1 MKRIM
6 ALFLGA
12 LLLAGCSHGISENY
26 LAEVVSSTSIGNGY
40 EVTVSIDGELYSFF
54 ADCQYEGVLEV
65 ILEDG
70 RIVAV
75 REA

>member
-1 MKRIM
+1 MKKFM
-6 ALFLGA
+6 AFFLGA
-12 LLLAGCSHGISENY
+12 LLLVGCSHNVSESC

-70 RIVAV
+70 RILEVA
-75 REA
+75 E